1 MYPILWS
8 VCLFAWRLGPDVI
21 SWFFTTSGREKEG
34 TGREE
39 KMDVKI

>member
-1 MYPILWS
+1 MYPILWI